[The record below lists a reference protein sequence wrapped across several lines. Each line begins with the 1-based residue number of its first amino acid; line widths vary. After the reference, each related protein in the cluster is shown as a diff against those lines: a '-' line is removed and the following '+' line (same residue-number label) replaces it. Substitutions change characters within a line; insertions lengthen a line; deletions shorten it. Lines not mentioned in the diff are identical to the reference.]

1 MTERLRPV
9 PVPLRLVLALPLLL
23 PAARVHALSSCAKR
37 RYATQAWSNATL
49 SVYPATTGA
58 EQWICLDNAGLQETP
73 SAAPLGTEYV
83 ESGATLPVAALRTN
97 Q

>member
-1 MTERLRPV
+1 MQPARAATRPIAHPCADGGHPRRASDGHRV
-9 PVPLRLVLALPLLL
+9 EAAGVDAADSQDRDARNLHDLAQP
-23 PAARVHALSSCAKR
+23 
-37 RYATQAWSNATL
+37 
-49 SVYPATTGA
+49 TGA